1 MEEYKSSKRISVYLS
16 MPSEVQ
22 TEGILKVWLDND
34 KGYEDDFIK
43 KLFFMRKILHPA
55 GQLLWITKLVINHWR
70 KESLYIPLP
79 KSFNIITLGTQ
90 FFPVC
95 RNSRHVFL
103 PQFVFMPSENVPY
116 SQFPYFQH
124 CWFLFLVPKL
134 PIPILLWVIWF
145 SVCFKQHIDWLINFP
160 EWCVW
165 SPWSLIMFALFF
177 LFLHFTNCQSLFRM
191 FFRQESK

>member
-22 TEGILKVWLDND
+22 TEGILKVWLDDD

-134 PIPILLWVIWF
+134 PIPILLWVNMIF
-145 SVCFKQHIDWLINFP
+145 SLFQTAHWLID
-160 EWCVW
+160 
-165 SPWSLIMFALFF
+165 
-177 LFLHFTNCQSLFRM
+177 
-191 FFRQESK
+191 